1 MYDTVDS
8 KYTYKNSSVIKN
20 RLNIKDEK
28 TLKKYET
35 KMVAFKL
42 STIRFKNINKTF
54 DEEHIKFI
62 HKYLFEDIYDFAG
75 KYRTENIT
83 KDNFRF
89 SEYQYIE
96 ENFKEIINKINIQEL
111 KNLNY
116 DMQIKKI
123 SEIMTDLNVLH
134 PFREGNGRTIRE
146 FIRELLNEIGYDVN
160 FSEVDYNLIIS
171 ASKKAV
177 IDDAE
182 QILLL
187 KKIIYPI
194 HQS

>member
-1 MYDTVDS
+1 MYDSVNS
-8 KYTYKNSSVIKN
+8 RYTYNNSSVIKN
-20 RLNIKDEK
+20 KLNIKDAG

-42 STIRFKNINKTF
+42 STIRFAKINKTF

-75 KYRTENIT
+75 EYRIENIT
-83 KDNFRF
+83 KENFRF
-89 SEYQYIE
+89 SEYEYIE
-96 ENFKEIINKINIQEL
+96 ENLKAIVKKINVEEL
-111 KNLNY
+111 KTLDFNL
-116 DMQIKKI
+116 QIIKI

-160 FSEVDYNLIIS
+160 FSEVDYEVILD
-171 ASKKAV
+171 ASRKAV
-177 IDDAE
+177 VNDKE
-182 QILLL
+182 QIELL
-187 KKIIYPI
+187 KNIV
-194 HQS
+194 HRLS